1 MRAAQPDPAKSSS
14 TGSSALMEMGKP
26 SRAVQGWRARFD
38 GGQTRRQQSVPILR
52 ENRDVR
58 SCSSSGVA
66 AGLGC
71 VMQDGRSVCT
81 FIQSMS
87 AGGKHGSVTQTHTAL
102 QIGKQTHQHCWME
115 RCALPCPALPFGSP
129 LTRRYVQT
137 MRPSPSPHRAEPK
150 VSAPSVH
157 AAYNCYKL
165 MLPEDIYA
173 IVPKVGIL

>member
-38 GGQTRRQQSVPILR
+38 GGQTRIQQSVPILR
-52 ENRDVR
+52 EVR

-102 QIGKQTHQHCWME
+102 QIGKQTRQHCWME
-115 RCALPCPALPFGSP
+115 RCALPCPALPCP
-129 LTRRYVQT
+129 ALWL
-137 MRPSPSPHRAEPK
+137 PSDTEIRTDDATQPFPTQGRT
-150 VSAPSVH
+150 
-157 AAYNCYKL
+157 
-165 MLPEDIYA
+165 
-173 IVPKVGIL
+173 